1 VLNKHNLEDHTFRRG
16 LSVLKDTV
24 FVWNPKKSQVSVLS
38 FLHQAHN
45 VCYQLSG
52 FVCLVF

>member
-1 VLNKHNLEDHTFRRG
+1 LQETESVLSKHNLEDHTFIRV

-24 FVWNPKKSQVSVLS
+24 FVWNPKKSQVSLLS

-45 VCYQLSG
+45 V
-52 FVCLVF
+52 